1 MRSFQKA
8 RLYSDPYI
16 GLMGSTARAPM
27 SASARS
33 LLFILGLISVSCSKT
48 FVKAGP
54 SKEESAKSANAA
66 DPAVGNDDS
75 TDSTAHE
82 PVTIAGGFLYCSVTD
97 DEQWKSI
104 REENGAIA
112 MVDCFVGDAAKN
124 PKQVSSPEATR
135 FTTITAEGQSIP
147 VAAVLISKNEIPH
160 WLLPMKTFATPWI
173 VIATFADE
181 SQFQCEIDKGSFS
194 PANSPTP
201 PIQTTSFGLELA
213 LNGTFSQPALGNGAF
228 SDGTKSWDHFA
239 PNTVN
244 GWDALWNNT
253 TCANAVRIEIQRRSG
268 VDGQQWVDL
277 SGSCQIGVT
286 PPAGGSNLKISQT
299 IKTEVGGS
307 YQLSFNY
314 FLQKARISAF
324 RVTRPDATLFDT
336 NQIAN
341 LRAGVW
347 NAATMEFTATST
359 ETVLSFAEYGS
370 DPLEGTLLDNVSVKQ
385 IIRSQQR

>member
-1 MRSFQKA
+1 MSSNA
-8 RLYSDPYI
+8 RL
-16 GLMGSTARAPM
+16 L
-27 SASARS
+27 

-48 FVKAGP
+48 FVKEGA
-54 SKEESAKSANAA
+54 SKGESAAKSANASG
-66 DPAVGNDDS
+66 PAGGDDDS
-75 TDSTAHE
+75 TDSIATE
-82 PVTIAGGFLYCSVTD
+82 PATIAGAFLFCSVTE

-135 FTTITAEGQSIP
+135 FTTVTAEGLSIP
-147 VAAVLISKNEIPH
+147 VAAVLISRNEISH
-160 WLLPMKTFATPWI
+160 WLLPMRTFATPW
-173 VIATFADE
+173 VVVATFADE
-181 SQFQCEIDKGSFS
+181 SQFQCEIDRGTFS
-194 PANSPTP
+194 PANTP
-201 PIQTTSFGLELA
+201 NTPAPPVQTTSFGPELA

-228 SDGTKSWDHFA
+228 NDGTKYWDHFA
-239 PNTVN
+239 PSAVN

-253 TCANAVRIEIQRRSG
+253 TCTNAVRVEIQRRPG
-268 VDGQQWVDL
+268 ADGQQWVDL

-336 NQIAN
+336 NRIAN

-347 NAATMEFTATST
+347 NAATMEFTATSA
-359 ETVLSFAEYGS
+359 ETIVSFAEYGS

-385 IIRSQQR
+385 IIRSQQK